1 MPSCCL
7 NHHANAAGSVWCSEC
22 GSLVEG
28 AWVHDCNII
37 SYVGEGSFST
47 VYLARQRSLNNRKVV
62 IKVLWQR
69 ESQPSVS
76 NFRREAA
83 VLAALSHPYI
93 LPIYAYGI
101 MDHPQPPTTNYSPYL
116 VLPYAEQGS
125 LEEAFV
131 REGNRPWSLKRVLA
145 IVEEAADAVYY
156 AHKRGVLHRDIKP
169 ANLLLMGSHA
179 VLADF
184 GVASL
189 IDADTSH
196 VEAGWAGSPAFMAP
210 EVWQFRPGRYSDQ
223 YALAVTCFRL
233 LTGEYLWLP
242 PPDGSTRQWSR
253 LHRMV
258 APPSLRS
265 LRPDLPLPVDLVLQQ
280 ALAKDPHERYRSVKA
295 FAADL
300 RAASQDDTQVL
311 TRRDRRAAEPKPPA
325 PQPVLTQVRAA
336 PIAVQTDAKKPRQI
350 DQAPVT
356 EKVTPAPVPPKKPL
370 RVPDRSLLYAVTG
383 SLGSLRENG
392 KWLLS
397 ALLLNLF
404 IYLVLLAA
412 QWAWAA
418 GQVTAPASLLL
429 ALWPALFT
437 GLLVAR
443 WFQRLA
449 LHSLSWGVFW
459 GMLFGIVDALVS
471 ALVCFTWT
479 ALGRT
484 FLLHWGRDWQVPGQG
499 WSLFLSEAQGLLV
512 RDNLGLLLMA
522 LWIAVVGG
530 ALIGLLH
537 ARAQRR

>member
-1 MPSCCL
+1 MPYCCI

-28 AWVHDCNII
+28 ASVHDCSII
-37 SYVGEGSFST
+37 SYIGEGSFSI

-62 IKVLWQR
+62 IKMLRQR

-76 NFRREAA
+76 DFRREAA

-101 MDHPQPPTTNYSPYL
+101 MDQHQLPTASYSPYL

-131 REGNRPWSLKRVLA
+131 REGNRPWSLKRVVA
-145 IVEEAADAVYY
+145 IVEEAADALDY
-156 AHKRGVLHRDIKP
+156 AHERGVLHRDIKP
-169 ANLLLMGSHA
+169 ANLLLMGSHT

-242 PPDGSTRQWSR
+242 PQDGSTRQWSR

-258 APPSLRS
+258 APRSLRS
-265 LRPDLPLPVDLVLQQ
+265 LRPDLPSPVDLVLQQ

-300 RAASQDDTQVL
+300 RVASQDDTQVL
-311 TRRDRRAAEPKPPA
+311 TRRDRIPAEPKPPA
-325 PQPVLTQVRAA
+325 PQPVLTEVHAA
-336 PIAVQTDAKKPRQI
+336 PLAVQTDAKRPRQT
-350 DQAPVT
+350 DQVPVLAQ
-356 EKVTPAPVPPKKPL
+356 VTPAPVPPKKPL
-370 RVPDRSLLYAVTG
+370 RVPDRSFLYAVTG
-383 SLGSLRENG
+383 SLGSLKENG
-392 KWLLS
+392 NWFLS

-404 IYLVLLAA
+404 ICLVLAA
-412 QWAWAA
+412 QKAWAA
-418 GQVTAPASLLL
+418 GQITASANPLL
-429 ALWPALFT
+429 AFWPALFT

-459 GMLFGIVDALVS
+459 GMLFGIVDALIS

-484 FLLHWGRDWQVPGQG
+484 FLFHWGRDWQVPGQG
-499 WSLFLSEAQGLLV
+499 WSLFLLEAQGLFV
-512 RDNLGLLLMA
+512 PDNLRLFLMA

-537 ARAQRR
+537 AWAQRH